1 MKLIL
6 HQRYR
11 HLLTGRTAT
20 LLDIAGAD
28 ALICDGRQ
36 IRRTPLW
43 MIRTFWTIDTQEAAA

>member
-1 MKLIL
+1 VKLIL